1 MGDKLEEQ
9 LMHVALP
16 YSKQE
21 VQDAFYNVLLMAKE
35 KAKMDKIDGFECAD
49 DFIAE
54 KSIIIVEYIQDM
66 INNTPEDAPD
76 LSK

>member
-1 MGDKLEEQ
+1 
-9 LMHVALP
+9 MHCNLP

-21 VQDAFYNVLLMAKE
+21 VDDAFRNVLLLAREQADMN
-35 KAKMDKIDGFECAD
+35 KIDGFEFAD

-54 KSIIIVEYIQDM
+54 KSLIIVELVHNLIK
-66 INNTPEDAPD
+66 NTPEDAPD